1 MKKKTLIMI
10 SALTAAIALSGCG
23 KDNSN
28 IPADTKS
35 QAVSEQTESTA
46 QGTTVDTSE
55 AETNK
60 EEQTKNEPQTEKET
74 ESLATAA
81 AQETDKRPD
90 PAECGYID
98 FYENNYTDRF
108 FRLTFDPT
116 VFAPEYQEDY
126 IGADV
131 FYRGVTCLLAGKDG
145 ATVQA
150 VGRTLVGG
158 FDKMKQAVEAGEQ
171 EGCVIKTLGSF
182 EVLYSGNGDGEYIFR
197 FDDHPDRL
205 FYGPEYETM
214 LEDAIKE
221 AEKEGKN
228 LTMDDAKNLVMQ
240 KFGPVIDVR
249 FVNADA
255 LSEAEKDEIALKFAD
270 EITIHIVYDRKT

>member
-23 KDNSN
+23 KDNSDT
-28 IPADTKS
+28 PTDTKS
-35 QAVSEQTESTA
+35 QAVSEQTESTESK
-46 QGTTVDTSE
+46 TTVDITE
-55 AETNK
+55 AETNI

-74 ESLATAA
+74 ESITNAET
-81 AQETDKRPD
+81 QETDKRPN

-98 FYENNYTDRF
+98 FYENTYTDRF
-108 FRLTFDPT
+108 FRLTFDPA

-126 IGADV
+126 YSTEV
-131 FYRGVTCLLAGKDG
+131 FYRGVTCSLAGKDG

>member
-35 QAVSEQTESTA
+35 QAVSEQTESTESK
-46 QGTTVDTSE
+46 TTVDITE

-74 ESLATAA
+74 ESIATVA

-98 FYENNYTDRF
+98 FYENSYTDRF
-108 FRLTFDPT
+108 FRLTFDPA

-126 IGADV
+126 YSTEV
-131 FYRGVTCLLAGKDG
+131 FYRGVTCSLAGKDS

-171 EGCVIKTLGSF
+171 EGCVIKTIGSF

-255 LSEAEKDEIALKFAD
+255 LSEAEKDEIALRFAD
-270 EITIHIVYDRKT
+270 AITIHIVYDRKT

>member
-35 QAVSEQTESTA
+35 QAVSEQTEGTA
-46 QGTTVDTSE
+46 SKTTVDITE

-60 EEQTKNEPQTEKET
+60 EEQTKNEPLTEKET
-74 ESLATAA
+74 ESPATAA

-108 FRLTFDPT
+108 FRLTFDPA

-131 FYRGVTCLLAGKDG
+131 FYKGVTCSIAGKDG
-145 ATVQA
+145 ATLQA

-249 FVNADA
+249 FVKADA

>member
-1 MKKKTLIMI
+1 MKKKTIITI
-10 SALTAAIALSGCG
+10 SAMAAALALSACG
-23 KDNSN
+23 KESSN
-28 IPADTKS
+28 DTPDTKT
-35 QAVSEQTESTA
+35 QAVSEQTESA
-46 QGTTVDTSE
+46 APGTTVDTSE
-55 AETNK
+55 AET

-74 ESLATAA
+74 ETATTAA
-81 AQETDKRPD
+81 SEQEAEKRPN

-98 FYENNYTDRF
+98 FYENTYTDRF
-108 FRLTFDPT
+108 FRLTFDAA

-126 IGADV
+126 YSADV
-131 FYRGVTCLLAGKDG
+131 YYKGVTCSLVGKEG
-145 ATVQA
+145 ASVQA

-158 FDKMKQAVEAGEQ
+158 FDKMKAAVEAGEQ
-171 EGCVIKTLGSF
+171 EGCSMKTLGSF

-214 LEDAIKE
+214 LEDAVKE
-221 AEKEGKN
+221 AEKEGKKI
-228 LTMDDAKNLVMQ
+228 TMDDAKNLVMQ

>member
-23 KDNSN
+23 KDNSDSL
-28 IPADTKS
+28 ADTKS
-35 QAVSEQTESTA
+35 RAVNEQTEGIASK
-46 QGTTVDTSE
+46 TTVDITE

-81 AQETDKRPD
+81 ARETDKRPD

-108 FRLTFDPT
+108 FRLTFDPA

-131 FYRGVTCLLAGKDG
+131 FYKGVTCSIAGKDG
-145 ATVQA
+145 ATLQA

-171 EGCVIKTLGSF
+171 EGCVIKNLGSF
-182 EVLYSGNGDGEYIFR
+182 EVLYSDNGDGEYIFR

-249 FVNADA
+249 FAKADA

>member
-1 MKKKTLIMI
+1 MKKKTIITI
-10 SALTAAIALSGCG
+10 SAVATLLALTGCG

-35 QAVSEQTESTA
+35 QAVNEQTESTA
-46 QGTTVDTSE
+46 QGATVDTSE
-55 AETNK
+55 AETKK
-60 EEQTKNEPQTEKET
+60 EEGTEPQTEKET
-74 ESLATAA
+74 ESLTNAA

-108 FRLTFDPT
+108 FRLTFDPA

-126 IGADV
+126 YSTEV
-131 FYRGVTCLLAGKDG
+131 FYRGVTCSLAGKDG

-171 EGCVIKTLGSF
+171 EGCVMKTLGSF

-221 AEKEGKN
+221 AGKEGKN

-255 LSEAEKDEIALKFAD
+255 LSEAEKDEIALRFAD